1 MPPKPRNPVAAAASS
16 TTAAIT
22 SDTPLFLPSAL
33 DDDSDDDSLE
43 PPIRAEESP
52 IRTEITPGLLPPTAT
67 PAPPAQFTLSDDGD
81 GDGDGDSSSEP
92 ASDDDDDPVVCSYN
106 IQITSPVAPD
116 LYVFQYPVR
125 SRQKPYT
132 KAESSCP
139 VEARFKP
146 RSGLVEVDVPVNV
159 HVNYDEEKGKT
170 WGDVLRK
177 AGREAAGKA
186 LPGVGGAAGAN
197 KRRKVEEEEEDEEGA
212 EEEVDVGAMDFAEA
226 LKRGRVLDRQTLG
239 SRIQADNTKYMVG
252 VFKNDQLYLTPITST
267 LQLRPQF
274 HHVDT
279 AVEAERAAS
288 KAARDA
294 SAPQKPQ
301 EARAVHLSVK
311 NSDDPSSQL
320 SNTMKALRVA
330 EEEEWTKLHWVDQ
343 DTEDAWEM
351 YEVSCLKEGEGGLLK
366 NVTGKAEYME
376 WLSTGKPIVKK
387 KEIKVE
393 AAAV

>member
-1 MPPKPRNPVAAAASS
+1 V
-16 TTAAIT
+16 
-22 SDTPLFLPSAL
+22 
-33 DDDSDDDSLE
+33 
-43 PPIRAEESP
+43 
-52 IRTEITPGLLPPTAT
+52 
-67 PAPPAQFTLSDDGD
+67 
-81 GDGDGDSSSEP
+81 
-92 ASDDDDDPVVCSYN
+92 
-106 IQITSPVAPD
+106 
-116 LYVFQYPVR
+116 
-125 SRQKPYT
+125 
-132 KAESSCP
+132 
-139 VEARFKP
+139 
-146 RSGLVEVDVPVNV
+146 
-159 HVNYDEEKGKT
+159 
-170 WGDVLRK
+170 
-177 AGREAAGKA
+177 
-186 LPGVGGAAGAN
+186 
-197 KRRKVEEEEEDEEGA
+197 
-212 EEEVDVGAMDFAEA
+212 
-226 LKRGRVLDRQTLG
+226 RVL
-239 SRIQADNTKYMVG
+239 
-252 VFKNDQLYLTPITST
+252 DQLYLTPITST

>member
-1 MPPKPRNPVAAAASS
+1 MPQKPRKPVAAAASS

-33 DDDSDDDSLE
+33 DDDSDDDSSL
-43 PPIRAEESP
+43 ESP
-52 IRTEITPGLLPPTAT
+52 VRTEIAPGLPLPPPPAPAPA
-67 PAPPAQFTLSDDGD
+67 PAPPAQFTLSDD
-81 GDGDGDSSSEP
+81 DGDSSSDSADAGE
-92 ASDDDDDPVVCSYN
+92 DDDDPVVCSYN

-159 HVNYDEEKGKT
+159 HVNYDEEKGKV
-170 WGDVLRK
+170 WGDVLKR
-177 AGREAAGKA
+177 AGGREAGGKSSLA
-186 LPGVGGAAGAN
+186 AAGVGGAN
-197 KRRKVEEEEEDEEGA
+197 KRRRLDEDEDEEGA
-212 EEEVDVGAMDFAEA
+212 EEEVDIGAMDFAEA

-294 SAPQKPQ
+294 SAPQRPQ

-330 EEEEWTKLHWVDQ
+330 EEEEWTRLHWIDQ
-343 DTEDAWEM
+343 DTEDAWDM
-351 YEVSCLKEGEGGLLK
+351 YEVSCLKDGEGGLLK